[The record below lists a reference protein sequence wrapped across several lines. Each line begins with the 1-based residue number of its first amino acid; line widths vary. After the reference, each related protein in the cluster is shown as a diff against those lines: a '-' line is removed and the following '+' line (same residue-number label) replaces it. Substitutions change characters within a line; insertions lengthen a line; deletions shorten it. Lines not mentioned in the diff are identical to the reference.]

1 MQLIARLA
9 VADYDSWRRNF
20 DDDAEARG
28 NAGLTLLQIWRQD
41 DDGSRVW
48 MLFEVSEKAMADEYL
63 EGLGQLHAE
72 QSGASGGEHYF
83 LRTA

>member
-1 MQLIARLA
+1 MQLLA
-9 VADYDSWRRNF
+9 HLKVRDYDAWRRVF

-28 NAGLTLLQIWRQD
+28 NAGLTLLQLWRQA
-41 DDGSRVW
+41 DDGNVVW
-48 MLFEVSEKAMADEYL
+48 MLYEVSERGMAEEYL

-72 QSGASGGEHYF
+72 AGGATEAGHRF